1 MKYFLLILF
10 ILSSCAQ
17 SVATSFPNQKD
28 NDLAIIQKIWEKKD
42 PSEIISKFPEVTSIA
57 EKNDYY
63 IVGIKKKNS
72 LPSLRFV
79 IDKKSKKIESISYWL
94 KDNINN
100 ADYVESSLPTDDWE
114 KIPKENRVKDL
125 VESRMAQFSS
135 KLGVSFIY
143 DDLDKKRKVWMV
155 YWGADPKVINW

>member
-1 MKYFLLILF
+1 MKYFLLIIF

-17 SVATSFPNQKD
+17 SVVIGSPHLKD
-28 NDLAIIQKIWEKKD
+28 NDLAIIHKIWEKKD
-42 PSEIISKFPEVTSIA
+42 PSEIALRFPEATSIA

-63 IVGIKKKNS
+63 VVGIKKKNS

-94 KDNINN
+94 KDNVNN
-100 ADYVESSLPTDDWE
+100 ADYIESSLPTDDW
-114 KIPKENRVKDL
+114 KRIPKENKVKDL
-125 VESRMAQFSS
+125 VENRMAQFSF

-143 DDLDKKRKVWMV
+143 DEFDKKRKVWMV
-155 YWGADPKVINW
+155 YWGTDPEVINW